1 MWQRIK
7 NNPSHVVLGLLHIGI
22 GVFLINHDSYFRWP
36 PGAFLSL
43 ANDDSVGFWFVLIGL
58 AYLIWVILGANHVRW
73 NRAILVISTM
83 TMGALATYQLLHW
96 VVLGTDIMPWMSNA
110 AVTAFIILLARRS
123 DADGGDH

>member
-1 MWQRIK
+1 MWQRVK

-22 GVFLINHDSYFRWP
+22 GVFLINHDNYFRWP

-43 ANDDSVGFWFVLIGL
+43 ANDDPVGFWFVLVGL
-58 AYLIWVILGANHVRW
+58 AYLIWIALGASHVRW

-96 VVLGTDIMPWMSNA
+96 VALGTDIMPWMSNA
-110 AVTAFIILLARRS
+110 AVTAFIILLARGS